1 MSYGYSQRLVDANKE
16 ADAKSLGVTL
26 GRLCIKHGVPV
37 SEVARYLH
45 VSRMTVYNWFWGRS
59 VPSNK
64 HNDKI
69 AEYLQ
74 VLKKRQ

>member
-45 VSRMTVYNWFWGRS
+45 VSRMTVYNWFWGVTTPTAS
-59 VPSNK
+59 MNNSLFSYIEK
-64 HNDKI
+64 
-69 AEYLQ
+69 
-74 VLKKRQ
+74 LKKRK

>member
-1 MSYGYSQRLVDANKE
+1 MSYGYSQCLVDANKK
-16 ADAKSLGVTL
+16 ASLKSLGVTL
-26 GRLCIKHGVPV
+26 GRLCIRLGMPV
-37 SEVARYLH
+37 NDVAKELG

-59 VPSNK
+59 VPSAT
-64 HNDKI
+64 HNSKI

>member
-1 MSYGYSQRLVDANKE
+1 
-16 ADAKSLGVTL
+16 
-26 GRLCIKHGVPV
+26 VPV
-37 SEVARYLH
+37 NDVAQELD

>member
-1 MSYGYSQRLVDANKE
+1 MSYGYSQWLVDANKK
-16 ADAKSLGVTL
+16 ASLKSLGVTL
-26 GRLCIKHGVPV
+26 GRLCIRLGVPV
-37 SEVARYLH
+37 NDVAQELE